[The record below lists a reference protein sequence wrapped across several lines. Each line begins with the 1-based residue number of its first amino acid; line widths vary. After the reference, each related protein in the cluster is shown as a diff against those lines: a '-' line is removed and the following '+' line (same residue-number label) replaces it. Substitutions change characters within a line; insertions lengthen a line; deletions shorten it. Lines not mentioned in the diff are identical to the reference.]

1 MDKIQINTL
10 EFFGILTKE
19 KSYEEVITL
28 MTTENRSYIREVIA
42 KALFSAIVQEILNA
56 VGSSYGIKLALCNGV
71 NLAPIVISHNSCPV
85 HLIVFA
91 VELNYKACK
100 LCAVTPVTDADFL

>member
-1 MDKIQINTL
+1 M

-42 KALFSAIVQEILNA
+42 KALFSAMVQEILNA
-56 VGSSYGIKLALCNGV
+56 VGSSIKLALYNGV
-71 NLAPIVISHNSCPV
+71 NLAPIVISHSSCPV

-91 VELNYKACK
+91 VELNCKACK

>member
-1 MDKIQINTL
+1 MDTL
-10 EFFGILTKE
+10 ECFGILTKE

-28 MTTENRSYIREVIA
+28 MTTENTPYIQEVIA
-42 KALFSAIVQEILNA
+42 KALFSAVVQETLNA

-71 NLAPIVISHNSCPV
+71 NLAPIVISHSSSPV

-100 LCAVTPVTDADFL
+100 LCVVTPVTDADFL

>member
-1 MDKIQINTL
+1 MDTL
-10 EFFGILTKE
+10 ECFGILTKE

-28 MTTENRSYIREVIA
+28 MTTENTPYIQEVIA
-42 KALFSAIVQEILNA
+42 KALFSAVVQEMLNA